1 MYFILS
7 SFKFICVIVIVI
19 AIVIVILIIM
29 IPDAFFLLISIN
41 RPFIFLPLLI
51 SLCTFLIIR
60 HRLAFFEAHKNR
72 CPITMVKFNPMGNM
86 MFYAMSYDWCKGV
99 EFNDPKVRT
108 ARTYAFA

>member
-1 MYFILS
+1 MY
-7 SFKFICVIVIVI
+7 
-19 AIVIVILIIM
+19 
-29 IPDAFFLLISIN
+29 AFLY
-41 RPFIFLPLLI
+41 
-51 SLCTFLIIR
+51 IR

-108 ARTYAFA
+108 VCTDAFVYHVLRACTVYIHCVHKWHIYIYMIYV

>member
-1 MYFILS
+1 MPYFLLFLMS
-7 SFKFICVIVIVI
+7 SF
-19 AIVIVILIIM
+19 
-29 IPDAFFLLISIN
+29 FFLTHRVHHSISIYS
-41 RPFIFLPLLI
+41 FVH
-51 SLCTFLIIR
+51 IR

-108 ARTYAFA
+108 VSTYAILEHLLCMLMVYKCIDIHI